1 MGARAMH
8 ATELG
13 HAWDART
20 KGSESL
26 RLNNG
31 LCTAPHI
38 LPQQLCIYIYSFA
51 HIRALPLPPDKR
63 VGRVGRGGKADDA
76 PSSAFA
82 LLRTGAGVWT
92 SSSLTRTTGSR
103 GAEQAARPNAGSAA
117 VLSVTAAKDG
127 S

>member
-8 ATELG
+8 ASELG

-38 LPQQLCIYIYSFA
+38 LTQQLCIYIYSFA
-51 HIRALPLPPDKR
+51 HIRAQWAAGAEEVKR
-63 VGRVGRGGKADDA
+63 AGRRNARQHEVSFFGFLHFFANDRLASA
-76 PSSAFA
+76 TPASAAMMRRRSSARA
-82 LLRTGAGVWT
+82 MGG
-92 SSSLTRTTGSR
+92 
-103 GAEQAARPNAGSAA
+103 AA
-117 VLSVTAAKDG
+117 V
-127 S
+127 